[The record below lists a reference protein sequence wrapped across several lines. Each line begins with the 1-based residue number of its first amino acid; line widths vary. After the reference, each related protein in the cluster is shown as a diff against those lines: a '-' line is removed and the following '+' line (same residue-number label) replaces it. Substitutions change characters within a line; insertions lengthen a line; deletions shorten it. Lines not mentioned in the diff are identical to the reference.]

1 MITGIDYEIIY
12 PRIQEWVS
20 KNNHSRVQFQQ
31 SSCYIFCYPVLLLLK
46 QKYLKC
52 GRLLE
57 VLFIFSS

>member
-1 MITGIDYEIIY
+1 MMY
-12 PRIQEWVS
+12 PRIHEWVS
-20 KNNHSRVQFQQ
+20 KHNHSRVQFQQ
-31 SSCYIFCYPVLLLLK
+31 SSCDIFGYPVLLLLK